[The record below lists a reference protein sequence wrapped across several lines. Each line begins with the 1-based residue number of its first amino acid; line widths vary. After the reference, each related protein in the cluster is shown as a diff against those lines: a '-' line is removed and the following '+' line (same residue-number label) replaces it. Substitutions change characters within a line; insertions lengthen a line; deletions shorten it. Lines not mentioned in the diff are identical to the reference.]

1 MEPLLFVFYLLV
13 YIYTGFAL
21 KLIDQVND
29 ENFELNRKLKDVIL
43 VSSPILAGIVMGMDL
58 YNGSIGL
65 MLIIGLFF
73 TKKINVRDFKIYA
86 LLVVCSMVVV
96 SLFNQFYVF
105 VNFLSILIITVL
117 LLLAVIADEL
127 VNGFLDSK
135 YIENSILKKLASIR
149 PILKIVAF
157 VLPLFTPF
165 TFYHAVMILCLDIA
179 YDLTNYFTECKIKLE
194 DDLT

>member
-58 YNGSIGL
+58 YNGSVGL

-73 TKKINVRDFKIYA
+73 TKKINVRDFKIYT
-86 LLVVCSMVVV
+86 LLVVCSMLVV
-96 SLFNQFYVF
+96 SLFNQFNVF
-105 VNFLSILIITVL
+105 VNLLSILIITVL

-135 YIENSILKKLASIR
+135 NIENSILKKLASIR

-165 TFYHAVMILCLDIA
+165 TFYHAFMILSLDIS

>member
-29 ENFELNRKLKDVIL
+29 ENFELNRKLTVVIL

-58 YNGSIGL
+58 YNGSVGL

-105 VNFLSILIITVL
+105 VNFLSIILTIIL
-117 LLLAVIADEL
+117 LLVAVIADEL
-127 VNGFLDSK
+127 LNAFFDSKKIENGF
-135 YIENSILKKLASIR
+135 LKKLASIR

-157 VLPLFTPF
+157 SLPFFNLF
-165 TFYHAVMILCLDIA
+165 TFYHAFMVLGLDIA
-179 YDLTNYFTECKIKLE
+179 YDLTKYYTEREMEKEGKI
-194 DDLT
+194 T